1 MRGITGRGLTVSVYP
16 PAKPLSRREVLSRVA
31 RGEVYRYADP
41 LSHWSAP
48 GRRGYRA
55 TVTAQMRALIADGL
69 AVEGEARGMA
79 VYAAV
84 TDAGRALLDS
94 PNPEGRTP

>member
-1 MRGITGRGLTVSVYP
+1 MSVYP
-16 PAKPLSRREVLSRVA
+16 PEPRLSRREVLSRVA

-41 LSHWSAP
+41 ISKWSAP

-55 TVTAQMRALIADGL
+55 MVTAQMRALIRDGL
-69 AVEGEARGMA
+69 AVEGEARGLV
-79 VYAAV
+79 VYAAL

-94 PNPEGRTP
+94 FSEGASA

>member
-1 MRGITGRGLTVSVYP
+1 MAVHP
-16 PAKPLSRREVLSRVA
+16 PVKPLSRREVLARVA

-41 LSHWSAP
+41 ISRWSAP

-55 TVTAQMRALIADGL
+55 MVTAQMRALIKDGL

-79 VYAAV
+79 VYASL
-84 TDAGRALLDS
+84 TPAGRALLDS
-94 PNPEGRTP
+94 LTEGGRS

>member
-1 MRGITGRGLTVSVYP
+1 MSVYP
-16 PAKPLSRREVLSRVA
+16 PTKPLSRREVLAWVA

-41 LSHWSAP
+41 ISKWSAP

-55 TVTAQMRALIADGL
+55 MVTAQMRALLKDGL
-69 AVEGEARGMA
+69 AVEGETRGLA

-84 TDAGRALLDS
+84 TDAGRALLDTLT
-94 PNPEGRTP
+94 EGR

>member
-1 MRGITGRGLTVSVYP
+1 MAVYP
-16 PAKPLSRREVLSRVA
+16 PEPRLSRREVLSRVA

-55 TVTAQMRALIADGL
+55 TVTAQMRALIRDGL
-69 AVEGEARGMA
+69 AVEGEARGQV
-79 VYAAV
+79 VYAAI
-84 TDAGRALLDS
+84 TDTGRALLGT
-94 PNPEGRTP
+94 PTEGASA

>member
-1 MRGITGRGLTVSVYP
+1 MSVYP
-16 PAKPLSRREVLSRVA
+16 PQKLLSRREVLSRVA

-41 LSHWSAP
+41 ISKWPAP

-55 TVTAQMRALIADGL
+55 MVTAQMRALIADGL
-69 AVEGEARGMA
+69 AVEGETRGQV
-79 VYAAV
+79 VYAAI

-94 PNPEGRTP
+94 SAEGASR

>member
-1 MRGITGRGLTVSVYP
+1 MAVYP
-16 PAKPLSRREVLSRVA
+16 PQSRLSRREVLSRVA

-41 LSHWSAP
+41 ISKWSAP

-55 TVTAQMRALIADGL
+55 LVTPQMRALIADGL

-79 VYAAV
+79 VYAEI
-84 TDAGRALLDS
+84 TDAGRAELETL
-94 PNPEGRTP
+94 NPEGQL

>member
-1 MRGITGRGLTVSVYP
+1 MAVYP
-16 PAKPLSRREVLSRVA
+16 PQSRLSRREVLSRVA

-41 LSHWSAP
+41 ISKWSAP

-55 TVTAQMRALIADGL
+55 LVTPQMRALIADGL

-79 VYAAV
+79 VYAEI

-94 PNPEGRTP
+94 LNPEGQS